1 MKNNFPLVGPLA
13 PQVLFN
19 GKTTGLSYYSRLQK
33 CALLLMHS
41 KKSLAH
47 VLANQ

>member
-1 MKNNFPLVGPLA
+1 MKNNFLLIGPLA
-13 PQVLFN
+13 PQDLFN